1 MHEMSIVEALL
12 ESVEQQ
18 LASYPGARATT
29 LTVRIGA
36 LRLVEPAT
44 LRFCFQTVAPDVR
57 LEIEEVAASA
67 RCCDCQKTFSIEE
80 NWFQCPHC
88 QSVNG
93 QILTGNE
100 LQLVSLEIEPAIP
113 ALTNCLT

>member
-12 ESVEQQ
+12 ETIEQQ
-18 LASYPGARATT
+18 LTAYPGRRASAV
-29 LTVRIGA
+29 TVRVGA

-57 LEIEEVAASA
+57 LEIEEVPAAA
-67 RCCDCQKTFSIEE
+67 RCGDCQAEFLVEE

-93 QILTGNE
+93 RLLTGQE
-100 LQLVSLEIEPAIP
+100 LQLVSLDLEQIES
-113 ALTNCLT
+113 CLTSCPA